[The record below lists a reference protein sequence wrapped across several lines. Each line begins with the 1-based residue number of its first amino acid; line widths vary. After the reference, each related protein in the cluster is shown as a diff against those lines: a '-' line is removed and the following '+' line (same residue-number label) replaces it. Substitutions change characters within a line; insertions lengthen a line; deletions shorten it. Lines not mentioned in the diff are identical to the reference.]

1 MQSNLFDVVRYAARP
16 ELRSVMDQVNDEP
29 WPEFMRHDVVSNS
42 LWNRLYEVFPD
53 FQFGL
58 VESSSGR
65 MVAMANSIPLAWNG
79 DPCSLPDDGW
89 DWAMAQGF
97 DDHKQGRRAQ
107 TLSAL
112 CISITRDFRGK
123 GLSSVIVQAMRR
135 IAMQFGMERLVAPVR
150 PNLKAR
156 FPLIPIDEYITWKRE
171 DGALYDAWM
180 RVHARLGATV
190 AGPCRNSMRIVGS
203 VQDWTDWTGLPFPG
217 SGQYIVPEALVPVI
231 VDRDADTGV
240 YVEPNVWMVHDLTAV
255 RGSRGDA
262 ACPHDRAH
270 QT

>member
-1 MQSNLFDVVRYAARP
+1 MESASFEVVTYAAHP

-29 WPEFMRHDVVSNS
+29 WPEFMRHDAVSKS
-42 LWNRLYEVFPD
+42 LWNRLYDVFPD

-58 VESSSGR
+58 VDRSSKR
-65 MVAMANSIPLAWNG
+65 MVAMANSIPLEWHNN
-79 DPCSLPDDGW
+79 PHSLPDDGW
-89 DWAMAQGF
+89 DWAIAQGF
-97 DDHKQGRRAQ
+97 DDRKHGRCAH

-123 GLSSVIVQAMRR
+123 GLSSLVVQAMRQ
-135 IAMQFGMERLVAPVR
+135 IAVQSRMKRLVAPVR

-156 FPLIPIDEYITWKRE
+156 FPLIPIDEYVTWKRE

-180 RVHARLGATV
+180 RVHASLGATIV
-190 AGPCRNSMRIVGS
+190 GPCHCSMRIVGS
-203 VQDWTDWTGLPFPG
+203 VRDWTDWTGLSFPG
-217 SGQYIVPEALVPVI
+217 SGQYIIPEALVPVVI
-231 VDRDADTGV
+231 DLDANSGV

-255 RGSRGDA
+255 RGSRGDVS
-262 ACPHDRAH
+262 CPHDPAH